1 MDLPE
6 QLAGAPKRP
15 HPGSWGQFLVS
26 EVAGKPVKARI
37 TEVEAYKGSD
47 DPASHAYRGRT
58 RRNGSMFE
66 RPGTLYVYRS
76 YGIHWCAN
84 VAAGPEG
91 VGWGILFRGGEI
103 VDGLGVARSR
113 RGRERDLANGP
124 GKLTQALGLD
134 HSHDGTFL
142 FDGSSPIRLEPGP
155 TAGPGDGDTAGR
167 HKPGDRSPMAIRG
180 GVSGDRWRAVPGSSP
195 TYSRPAD
202 ELRHA
207 RLPAPPRRSGRPGR
221 GPDPQAGAGAPAP
234 GQARFGPP
242 PPRR

>member
-1 MDLPE
+1 MPDCEVLEMDLAAQLGETPE
-6 QLAGAPKRP
+6 EAAPRLLGA
-15 HPGSWGQFLVS
+15 FLVS
-26 EVAGKPVKARI
+26 EVGGKSVRARI

-58 RRNGSMFE
+58 GRNGSMFE

-103 VDGLGVARSR
+103 VDGLGVARTR

-142 FDGSSPIRLEPGP
+142 FDRTSPIRLEPGLP
-155 TAGPGDGDTAGR
+155 PALMMATPRVGISRAI
-167 HKPGDRSPMAIRG
+167 DRPWRFVAVTPAT
-180 GVSGDRWRAVPGSSP
+180 GVGQRSD
-195 TYSRPAD
+195 
-202 ELRHA
+202 
-207 RLPAPPRRSGRPGR
+207 LPDLLSPGR
-221 GPDPQAGAGAPAP
+221 
-234 GQARFGPP
+234 
-242 PPRR
+242 